1 VIEIAEEVGLRS
13 ATDAC
18 SREYDVAVSLGGLR
32 LSPKLRTQWAVRQ
45 LTECGV
51 RARSVALL
59 GTRRPI
65 QPCERDATDTYAPDA
80 RTEFDLLVRGGID
93 AGLFSEAQAL
103 EVKRFRP
110 APEPELAD
118 GMIHTYPGRFGAEQ
132 VHVVCAPARPPHRR
146 RPNTAQALEFM
157 LSRPELAG
165 AKRILMVTNATC
177 VPYQQVE
184 ALRSIALPH
193 NGVVEMIAVPLRFT
207 AHLHGA
213 HRAHNY
219 LQETRSMF
227 QACLRLHAQFGGSN

>member
-1 VIEIAEEVGLRS
+1 VIELAEEVGLRS

-18 SREYDVAVSLGGLR
+18 GRDYDVAVSLGGLR
-32 LSPKLRTQWAVRQ
+32 LSPKLRTKWVVRQ

-51 RARSVALL
+51 RAHSVALL
-59 GTRRPI
+59 GTQRPI
-65 QPCERDATDTYAPDA
+65 QPGERDATDTYAPHA
-80 RTEFDLLVRGGID
+80 QTEFDLLVRGGIE
-93 AGLFSEAQAL
+93 AGLFSETQAL
-103 EVKRFRP
+103 EVKGCRP
-110 APEPELAD
+110 TTERDLAD
-118 GMIHTYPGRFGAEQ
+118 WTIQTYPGRYGADQ
-132 VHVVCAPARPPHRR
+132 VHVVCAPAPPPHRR

-157 LSRPELAG
+157 LSRPEFAG

-184 ALRSIALPH
+184 ALRSMALPH
-193 NGVVEMIAVPLRFT
+193 NGFVEMIAVPLSFT
-207 AHLHGA
+207 AHLSGA